1 MTLAL
6 TLLFVFNL
14 HRQLKR
20 GVVSHRPAEK
30 TREHAHLLFASLV
43 ARCWAKFAQI
53 DLPRSNRPVN
63 TVIPVTNSWP
73 LSVRGQ
79 FASAVWSRNSH
90 IAAWSTL
97 LAPL

>member
-6 TLLFVFNL
+6 TLLFAFNL

-20 GVVSHRPAEK
+20 RVVGHTPAEK
-30 TREHAHLLFASLV
+30 TAERGHLLFASFV

-63 TVIPVTNSWP
+63 TVIPVTNS
-73 LSVRGQ
+73 
-79 FASAVWSRNSH
+79 
-90 IAAWSTL
+90 
-97 LAPL
+97 